1 MEDAP
6 GDMGLSLRMLSLVL
20 SPVILSNFLR
30 FCSVILWGF
39 ILEYY
44 QRYMDSIIHVRYQL
58 HTSESILGFDN
69 LMDDRQ
75 MDGNKDELAKLYD
88 NRVRS

>member
-6 GDMGLSLRMLSLVL
+6 GDMGLSLRMLSRVL

-44 QRYMDSIIHVRYQL
+44 QRYMDSINNVRYQL
-58 HTSESILGFDN
+58 HTSESNLGSDN
-69 LMDDRQ
+69 LMDDLHLEKYFNISQ
-75 MDGNKDELAKLYD
+75 C
-88 NRVRS
+88 